1 MKSKILMG
9 LCLFSTMSAYA
20 AGNLIDNPGFESSLN
35 SWTKTGMFSAVK
47 DAQSGLYS
55 ARGGTGQGTLVQDVM
70 SKLTIGGKYTLGMY
84 AKLDSMGVSSM
95 MSIRFK
101 NARGGILQENRM
113 VVGTIAWKQYSTTF
127 TVPAG
132 STIAE
137 VFAIKETGASS
148 YMYID
153 TLSLISLDPPLP
165 PPNVAP
171 AIIGSQIVSGVE
183 DTALTFNVGAG
194 TDFNGDALTYTKLS
208 NPASGTLTCDGG
220 SSRTCV
226 YTPVQNFNGT
236 VSFTYKAN
244 DGKLDSNV
252 GTVAVNIVAV
262 NDAPVLPIAAQSV
275 GTAGNTAVNFALSPA
290 TDIDSTSLSYSIV
303 TNPSSGTLACIATAC
318 TYTPVTGYF
327 GTTSFTYKA
336 NDGKA
341 DSNVAT
347 VTLTVVDTINNAPVI
362 GSATQSYLVPY
373 NTAVSLNLLP
383 ATDADG
389 NALTYSIAA
398 NPSSGAVVCNVTA
411 CTYTPAAGFSG
422 TTSFTYKAN
431 DGQADSNIATVTIVV
446 AASIPAPTVAYS
458 PRGVGGGGAMSG
470 VSLSPYA
477 NLWFVGTD
485 MGTLFKSTDLG
496 QSWNAVNHNQAVY
509 DSDLTKAVS
518 VGFSS
523 DGVTVFHASAGITPK
538 RSTNSGDTFTA
549 ISMGLSLG
557 ELIKYW
563 LGDSA
568 NANIMYAG
576 TTMGLL
582 RSINKGTSWTRVNS
596 EEAIGT
602 FIDQNTAGK
611 IYHAT
616 KTKILVSN
624 DNGAT
629 YSTYYA
635 PVSGVRLFTG
645 GSDATG
651 FTLAMSDFDGANACS
666 WAVKYTNDWGQ
677 TSIDQTTGACG
688 YVWTNKNGAGF
699 AKTSQAV
706 GDHLKM
712 AENDSTTIYTTGS
725 TAWIRQ
731 YGTKVHV
738 SHDKGQT
745 WGLKLNQID
754 YDTVPYAPWPSTKLE
769 WSAVALDIG
778 WWDSGYE
785 SFEINQR
792 NSSMAAGSGY
802 FFMHSTVNAG
812 ENWKA
817 PFTEYADAGI
827 PAVGKKW
834 KTRGLEVISVY
845 KMKFHPTNTNIMY
858 GASADIGG
866 VVSEDHG
873 ISFRI
878 PKSAYNSWYD
888 FAFDPADDMVAYG
901 ASGSLHDYPNDWHAN
916 AATANGGIYKTTDRG
931 RSWTRL
937 TPVDTSYNR
946 QFLSVAYDSKNNI
959 IYGGTQEVGIAVSKN
974 DGATWTYNNAGL
986 PAGNKIIPQIEVDPN
1001 TGNVYALLTGD
1012 APTFSNQAST
1022 GIYFL
1027 DVVHG
1032 ATSWKL
1038 LRGVVNYPKDA
1049 DAGYKLWF
1057 FPTAF
1062 AIDFNNPGT
1071 LWLVDYENHGQW
1083 LATGAWKS
1091 TDNGVTWNRVKQITH
1106 PTDIKID
1113 PSNNNQ
1119 VHIASYHQ
1127 LDGQWGDGGQLY
1139 TTDGGA
1145 TWIKNT
1151 VPPLQQNARGVTI
1164 DPTDSSKIFY
1174 SYFGGG
1180 MLYGRNPAS
1189 AAK

>member
-1 MKSKILMG
+1 MKNKILMG
-9 LCLFSTMSAYA
+9 LCLFSTVSAFA
-20 AGNLIDNPGFESSLN
+20 QDNLINNPGFESSLN
-35 SWTKTGMFSAVK
+35 GWTKSGSFSAVK
-47 DAQSGLYS
+47 NAQSGLYS
-55 ARGGTGQGTLVQDVM
+55 ARGGTGQGTITQNVM
-70 SKLTIGGKYTLGMY
+70 SKLTIGGKYSLSMY

-101 NARGGILQENRM
+101 NALGGILQENRL
-113 VVGTIAWKQYSTTF
+113 VVGTTYWKQYSTTF
-127 TVPAG
+127 TVPTG

-137 VFAIKETGASS
+137 IYAIKETGTASF
-148 YMYID
+148 MYLD
-153 TLSLISLDPPLP
+153 ALSLISLDPQTTPT
-165 PPNVAP
+165 NVAP
-171 AIIGSQIVSGVE
+171 AVVGSQVVGGVE

-194 TDFNGDALTYTKLS
+194 TDSNGDALTYTKLT
-208 NPASGTLTCDGG
+208 NPSSGTLTCDGG
-220 SSRTCV
+220 ASRTCV
-226 YTPVQNFNGT
+226 YTPVANFNGT

-244 DGKLDSNV
+244 DGALDSNI
-252 GTVAVNIVAV
+252 GTVAINVAAV
-262 NDAPVLPIAAQSV
+262 NDAPVLPTTAQSFSTGV
-275 GTAGNTAVNFALSPA
+275 NTAVNFTLNSA
-290 TDIDSTSLSYSIV
+290 TDIDSSTLGYFVS
-303 TNPSSGTLACIATAC
+303 TKPATGTLSCTGTAC
-318 TYTPVTGYF
+318 TYTPATGYS
-327 GTTSFTYKA
+327 GTTSFTYVA
-336 NDGKA
+336 NDGA
-341 DSNVAT
+341 LDSNAAT
-347 VTLTVVDTINNAPVI
+347 VSISVLSVSNNAPVI
-362 GSATQSYLVPY
+362 GSAVQSYLVPY
-373 NTAVSLNLLP
+373 NTAVSLNLLA
-383 ATDADG
+383 ATDANNDP
-389 NALTYSIAA
+389 LTYSVVTQ
-398 NPSSGAVVCNVTA
+398 PSSGTISCNVMA
-411 CTYTPAAGFSG
+411 CTYTPATGFSG
-422 TTSFTYKAN
+422 STSFTYNAN
-431 DGQADSNIATVTIVV
+431 DGKADSNVATVSLAVSAGVPTT
-446 AASIPAPTVAYS
+446 TVAYS

-496 QSWNAVNHNQAVY
+496 LSWNAVNHNQATY

-518 VGFSS
+518 VGFSA
-523 DGVTVFHASAGITPK
+523 DGVTVFHAAAGINPK
-538 RSTNSGDTFTA
+538 RSVDSGNTFTA
-549 ISMGLSLG
+549 ISMGLASG

-563 LGDSA
+563 LGDTS

-576 TTMGLL
+576 TTKGLL
-582 RSINKGTSWTRVNS
+582 RSVNKGSSWTRVNS

-611 IYHAT
+611 VYHAT
-616 KTKILVSN
+616 KTKVLVSS
-624 DNGAT
+624 DSGAT

-635 PVSGVRLFTG
+635 PASGVRLFTG
-645 GSDATG
+645 GSDASG
-651 FTLAMSDFDGANACS
+651 VTLAISDYDGVNACS
-666 WAVKYTNDWGQ
+666 WAVQYTNDWGQ
-677 TSIDQTTGACG
+677 TSIDQTTTACG

-699 AKTSQAV
+699 TKTSQAV

-731 YGTKVHV
+731 YGTKVYV

-745 WGLKLNQID
+745 WGLKLNQIN
-754 YDTVPYAPWPSTKLE
+754 YDVVPYAPWPSTKLE

-785 SFEINQR
+785 SFEVNQR
-792 NSSMAAGSGY
+792 NSTMAAGTGY
-802 FFMHSTVNAG
+802 FFMHSTLNAG

-817 PFTEYADAGI
+817 PFTEYADSGTPAAG
-827 PAVGKKW
+827 KNW

-873 ISFRI
+873 VSFRI
-878 PKSAYNSWYD
+878 PKSGYNSWYD
-888 FAFDPADDMVAYG
+888 FAFNPADDMVAYG
-901 ASGSLHDYPNDWHAN
+901 ASGSLHDFPNDWHAN
-916 AATANGGIYKTTDRG
+916 AATANGGIYKTINRG

-937 TPVDTSYNR
+937 TPVDTNYNR
-946 QFLSVAYDSKNNI
+946 QFLSVAYDSRNAV
-959 IYGGTQEVGIAVSKN
+959 IYAGTQEVGIAVSRN

-1027 DVVHG
+1027 DVAHG
-1032 ATSWKL
+1032 ATTWKL
-1038 LRGVVNYPKDA
+1038 LRGTVNYPTDA

-1062 AIDFNNPGT
+1062 AVDFNNPGT

-1083 LATGAWKS
+1083 LTTGAWKS
-1091 TDNGVTWNRVKQITH
+1091 TDNGTTWNRVKQITH

-1119 VHIASYHQ
+1119 VHVASYHQ
-1127 LDGQWGDGGQLY
+1127 LDGQWGNGGQLY
-1139 TTDGGA
+1139 TTDGGVSW
-1145 TWIKNT
+1145 TKNT

-1189 AAK
+1189 AK